1 MLRTF
6 LIFISLIYA
15 QKTLAQDTLVIKDL
29 SNEWLYYN
37 IGDKS
42 LRPLVKLQEFEG
54 NTLHFSIGRSGSL
67 SDYLQLVSEDELA
80 VFNDQLLIDIVSD
93 TLMIPLSTLSSDE
106 IGNLPVTLYAKN
118 IDPETIEAKVVRL
131 ANIGDT
137 PLSDL
142 AISYMRERSAFAE
155 FFAFS
160 IFIILAI
167 GAALYHY
174 FPRVFIDYLKVS
186 RAFSMRDTEENL
198 VKSRPLSLVNI
209 YFYIFLSLL
218 SGLVIISAYHL
229 SKLQLPGFGRIYIYN
244 IWFGVWVWIQISV
257 VIFGWLIARLMLIYN
272 IAQLFQLSSF
282 SSNHFFNH
290 LRILLIVVL
299 LASGTMIFIFFTL
312 SVQNPDSYSYFLL
325 ILIACLSLTVLMI
338 YLKLMGASGL
348 KSLHLFSYLCT
359 TELVPYG
366 ILLSVVISQAI

>member
-1 MLRTF
+1 M
-6 LIFISLIYA
+6 
-15 QKTLAQDTLVIKDL
+15 IKDL

-37 IGDKS
+37 VGDKS

-93 TLMIPLSTLSSDE
+93 TLMVPLSTLSSDQ

-131 ANIGDT
+131 ANIGDA

-160 IFIILAI
+160 IFIVLAM

-229 SKLQLPGFGRIYIYN
+229 AKLQLPGFGRVYIYN

-299 LASGTMIFIFFTL
+299 LASGSMIFIFFTL

-325 ILIACLSLTVLMI
+325 ILTACLSLTVLMI